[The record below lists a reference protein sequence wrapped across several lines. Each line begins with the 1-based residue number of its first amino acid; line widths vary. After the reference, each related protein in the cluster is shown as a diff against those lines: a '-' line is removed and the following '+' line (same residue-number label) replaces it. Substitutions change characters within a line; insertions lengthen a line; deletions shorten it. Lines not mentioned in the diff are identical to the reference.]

1 MSASKRWV
9 SAEVEQLLDL
19 FLAAATEINRPYAI
33 GGALVMGVHG
43 YRRHTDDVDAYV
55 NHVDRVE
62 WVRALRKQ
70 GLTVTPLFSGVHYI
84 ALLPEHNDPEIRID
98 LMVPAEDPDLSAIEV
113 PDSATIADRAVE
125 VWPLDLLVIA
135 KFRSTRSGD
144 RSDVDRMFELGIFN
158 PKSVRSIMLRIN
170 ETSSGET
177 ILEKI
182 QRRTMTGQTRR
193 SPTREEL
200 SRTLA
205 MYGAFTASGRIL
217 DGDDQDTLGHL
228 RRLRA
233 KLTDD
238 ERGEARRSI
247 G

>member
-70 GLTVTPLFSGVHYI
+70 GLTVTPLFSG
-84 ALLPEHNDPEIRID
+84 
-98 LMVPAEDPDLSAIEV
+98 
-113 PDSATIADRAVE
+113 
-125 VWPLDLLVIA
+125 
-135 KFRSTRSGD
+135 
-144 RSDVDRMFELGIFN
+144 
-158 PKSVRSIMLRIN
+158 
-170 ETSSGET
+170 
-177 ILEKI
+177 
-182 QRRTMTGQTRR
+182 
-193 SPTREEL
+193 
-200 SRTLA
+200 
-205 MYGAFTASGRIL
+205 GRIL

>member
-33 GGALVMGVHG
+33 GGALAMGVHG

-55 NHVDRVE
+55 NHADRVE

-84 ALLPEHNDPEIRID
+84 ALLPKHNDPEIRID

-135 KFRSTRSGD
+135 KFRSTRSDD
-144 RSDVDRMFELGIFN
+144 RSDVDRMFELGLFS
-158 PKSVRSIMLRIN
+158 PKSVRSIMLH
-170 ETSSGET
+170 
-177 ILEKI
+177 
-182 QRRTMTGQTRR
+182 M
-193 SPTREEL
+193 
-200 SRTLA
+200 
-205 MYGAFTASGRIL
+205 
-217 DGDDQDTLGHL
+217 
-228 RRLRA
+228 
-233 KLTDD
+233 D
-238 ERGEARRSI
+238 EMSLARRFWKKY
-247 G
+247 GR